1 MCCSE
6 KLEPANS
13 AGGKVKEMDVLIDGG
28 LANSGWLFERVN
40 GLFNGLASE
49 YERISPPVDV
59 VEDHDGYRFSIDL
72 PGLKNDSLE
81 VKVEDGT
88 LVINAERNEPAWAEG
103 VRVHRAERHYG
114 RIHRAFRLPA
124 DVGHDAI
131 KAAYKDGVLEV
142 TIAKRPE
149 AKAARVQVAY
159 N

>member
-1 MCCSE
+1 
-6 KLEPANS
+6 
-13 AGGKVKEMDVLIDGG
+13 MDLLIDHG
-28 LANSGWLFERVN
+28 LANSGWLFDRVN

-72 PGLKNDSLE
+72 PGLKSDSLE

-88 LVINAERNEPAWAEG
+88 LVINAERNEP
-103 VRVHRAERHYG
+103 VRGKDDQVHRAERHYG
-114 RIHRAFRLPA
+114 RIHRHFGLPS

-149 AKAARVQVAY
+149 AKAARVEVAY
-159 N
+159 NS